1 MVELDI
7 LQMKKDHTT
16 VYALLGPLPGS
27 WKELSQVSIL
37 ENGLHKL
44 HSESLDLCPIINS
57 YNVHYQLAAG

>member
-7 LQMKKDHTT
+7 SQMKKDHTI
-16 VYALLGPLPGS
+16 VYALLGPIPGS

-44 HSESLDLCPIINS
+44 PSESLDLCPIINS
-57 YNVHYQLAAG
+57 